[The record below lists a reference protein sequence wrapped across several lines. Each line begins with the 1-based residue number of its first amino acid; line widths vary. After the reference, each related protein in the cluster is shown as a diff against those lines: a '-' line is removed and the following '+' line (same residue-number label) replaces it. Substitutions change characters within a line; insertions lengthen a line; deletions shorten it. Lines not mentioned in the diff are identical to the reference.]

1 MTGWTI
7 FVAGASVGRDE
18 NLSCTVPGVLLVRY
32 AAMLML
38 VVTTAGPAG
47 AESPESPR
55 RAASAP
61 IGRASRSK
69 PAIREGTRLKDVT
82 GRFRLSGDRV
92 TFRPDSKDER
102 ELVVLENL
110 LLDRIT
116 SADDFNSKRTWLVSG
131 IVTQYRGTN
140 YLLLTRAVARS
151 DASRSRRRAKRS
163 PSSKESSDESRAAQR
178 S

>member
-1 MTGWTI
+1 M
-7 FVAGASVGRDE
+7 
-18 NLSCTVPGVLLVRY
+18 RY
-32 AAMLML
+32 AALLML
-38 VVTTAGPAG
+38 VVATAGRAG
-47 AESPESPR
+47 AESPERPR
-55 RAASAP
+55 RGTGAP

-69 PAIREGTRLKDVT
+69 SAIREGTRLKDVS

-102 ELVVLENL
+102 KLVVLENL

-116 SADDFNSKRTWLVSG
+116 SADDFNSKRKWLVSG

-140 YLLLTRAVARS
+140 YLLLTHAVARS
-151 DASRSRRRAKRS
+151 DASQSRRRAGRS
-163 PSSKESSDESRAAQR
+163 PSSKESSDEPGAAQR